1 MSKKHEMGT
10 DEYLK
15 YLQSETP
22 GELETNYNESV
33 EEFIRE
39 VKKAKD
45 DQKKKHFSMTFDNP
59 LKGFP
64 YNEQFGFDKN
74 LQEIE
79 EALESMQERI
89 DFHKKSPA
97 EKSGSE
103 FDRKKEVNGYKKII
117 KDIEKI
123 NKFHSKFQYNNRAA
137 GPHKVFEALQQVER
151 VCYDMIAEIERGKWD
166 GKVTLED

>member
-89 DFHKKSPA
+89 NFHKKSPA

-103 FDRKKEVNGYKKII
+103 FDRKKEINGYKKII
-117 KDIEKI
+117 KDVEKL
-123 NKFHSKFQYNNRAA
+123 NKFHEKFQYNNRAS
-137 GPHKVFEALQQVER
+137 GPHKMFYALQEVER
-151 VCYDMIAEIERGKWD
+151 VCYDMVAAIERGKWD